1 MDQINEYFYDGISIQ
16 NHRDSN
22 MDSLL
27 LKKRVINSNSV
38 YMAVVCDGV
47 GSLENGAFAAFT
59 AVEKLNEWF
68 DTVEETKRLGLQLL
82 DRVQEIS
89 GSISFLAKSKKLQT
103 ASTLSA
109 LLIVGERYYIVHTGD
124 SRIYGCKQEQVVQLT
139 TDQVSG
145 QKLTACL
152 GREGKTQLIYDEGQN
167 DMQTYLLCSD
177 GLYKKMD
184 PAYLKDMLLS
194 IRRKNLKR
202 TMEKLI
208 QYVVERNETDN
219 ISLAIITCK
228 R

>member
-1 MDQINEYFYDGISIQ
+1 
-16 NHRDSN
+16 

-27 LKKRVINSNSV
+27 LKKRVISSKSV

-47 GSLENGAFAAFT
+47 GSLENGAFAAST
-59 AVEKLNEWF
+59 AVEKLSEWF
-68 DTVEETKRLGLQLL
+68 DAVEGTGQLGLQLL

-89 GSISFLAKSKKLQT
+89 GSISFLAKSKNLQT
-103 ASTLSA
+103 ATTLSA

-124 SRIYGCKQEQVVQLT
+124 SRIYGCKQEKVMQLT

-145 QKLTACL
+145 KKLTACL
-152 GREGKTQLIYDEGQN
+152 GREGKARFIYNEGQN
-167 DMQTYLLCSD
+167 DMRTYLLCSD

-184 PAYLKDMLLS
+184 PIYLKNALLG

-202 TMEKLI
+202 TMEKLV

-219 ISLAIITCK
+219 ISLAVMTCE